1 MAYEIEEGDIAIILK
16 PIVED
21 GQWTGSIKTGIVFG
35 SSQDD
40 DPGDGMRAALDE
52 AITMAATQ
60 QFLDIYPEAWEDFQE
75 LRNDLL
81 KEMFPE
87 QFAEAEDELTT
98 TVDGNVITLN
108 RWSKTEGNA

>member
-1 MAYEIEEGDIAIILK
+1 MAYEMDEGDIAIILK

-21 GQWTGSIKTGIVFG
+21 GQWTGCIKTGIVFG
-35 SSQDD
+35 SNPDENA
-40 DPGDGMRAALDE
+40 GDGMRAALDE
-52 AITMAATQ
+52 ALTMAATQ
-60 QFLDIYPEAWEDFQE
+60 KFLDVYPDAWEDFQE
-75 LRNDLL
+75 FRNDLL

-108 RWSKTEGNA
+108 RWSKTKGNA